1 MLKMRNKFL
10 PRLSFWNVI
19 AGFILV
25 AGVIVIYQRFS
36 QGLGSVTNLSDD
48 FPWGLWIGFDIL
60 CGVGLAAGG
69 FTLCAIVYI
78 FNIKRFKPIIR
89 PTVLT
94 AFLGYLL
101 VIFALLIDLGRPW
114 AIWHAIIMWNPRS
127 VMFEVA
133 WCVMLYTTV
142 LFLEFSPVFLKKF
155 KMNRLLKIIK
165 AITIPLIIAGVLLS
179 TLHQSSLGSLYLII
193 PGKMHP
199 LWYSSYIPVYFFIS
213 AIAVGCAMIILES
226 YLSSKAFNRQ
236 LEFSL
241 IKDIGKWIVVALG
254 VYGTLKFMD
263 LLQNNKLG
271 LLLSFTT
278 EVYLFWLEILIGI
291 IIPLVLLFSK
301 KIRES
306 RIGLFISVCF
316 VIGGF
321 LLNRMNISITS
332 IEGFASTSYFPSI
345 FEIVVTLFVVTIGVI
360 VFNFIVRTFNVF
372 SEEIVSKP
380 TKVEYAVIDD
390 AEFVKMK

>member
-1 MLKMRNKFL
+1 
-10 PRLSFWNVI
+10 
-19 AGFILV
+19 
-25 AGVIVIYQRFS
+25 
-36 QGLGSVTNLSDD
+36 
-48 FPWGLWIGFDIL
+48 
-60 CGVGLAAGG
+60 
-69 FTLCAIVYI
+69 
-78 FNIKRFKPIIR
+78 
-89 PTVLT
+89 
-94 AFLGYLL
+94 
-101 VIFALLIDLGRPW
+101 
-114 AIWHAIIMWNPRS
+114 
-127 VMFEVA
+127 
-133 WCVMLYTTV
+133 
-142 LFLEFSPVFLKKF
+142 
-155 KMNRLLKIIK
+155 
-165 AITIPLIIAGVLLS
+165 
-179 TLHQSSLGSLYLII
+179 
-193 PGKMHP
+193 
-199 LWYSSYIPVYFFIS
+199 
-213 AIAVGCAMIILES
+213 MIILES
-226 YLSSKAFNRQ
+226 YLSAKAFNRQ

-306 RIGLFISVCF
+306 RIGLFISACF

-332 IEGFASTSYFPSI
+332 IEGFAATSYFPSI

-372 SEEIVSKP
+372 PEEIVSKSA
-380 TKVEYAVIDD
+380 KIEYAVIDD

>member
-1 MLKMRNKFL
+1 
-10 PRLSFWNVI
+10 
-19 AGFILV
+19 
-25 AGVIVIYQRFS
+25 
-36 QGLGSVTNLSDD
+36 
-48 FPWGLWIGFDIL
+48 
-60 CGVGLAAGG
+60 
-69 FTLCAIVYI
+69 
-78 FNIKRFKPIIR
+78 
-89 PTVLT
+89 
-94 AFLGYLL
+94 
-101 VIFALLIDLGRPW
+101 
-114 AIWHAIIMWNPRS
+114 
-127 VMFEVA
+127 
-133 WCVMLYTTV
+133 
-142 LFLEFSPVFLKKF
+142 
-155 KMNRLLKIIK
+155 
-165 AITIPLIIAGVLLS
+165 
-179 TLHQSSLGSLYLII
+179 
-193 PGKMHP
+193 
-199 LWYSSYIPVYFFIS
+199 
-213 AIAVGCAMIILES
+213 MIILES
-226 YLSSKAFNRQ
+226 YLSAKAFNRQ

-306 RIGLFISVCF
+306 RIGLFISACF

-332 IEGFASTSYFPSI
+332 IEGFAATSYFPSI